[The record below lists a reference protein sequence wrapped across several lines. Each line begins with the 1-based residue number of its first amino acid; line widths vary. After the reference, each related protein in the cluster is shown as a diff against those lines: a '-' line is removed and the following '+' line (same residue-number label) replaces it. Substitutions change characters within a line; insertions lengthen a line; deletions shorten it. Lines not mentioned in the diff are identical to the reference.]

1 MTASLYL
8 HFVNGAEPFSQNK
21 GRLGGLT
28 LKSKDGNAANAFIH
42 YEDLEKFI
50 SELSDALDFLRSL
63 LPTPPKPEHIE
74 PYTTC
79 SHPDCRHGNE
89 MAAKYDW

>member
-63 LPTPPKPEHIE
+63 LPPPPKHTE

-79 SHPDCRHGNE
+79 QYPVCVHSRE
-89 MAAKYDW
+89 IAAKYDW